1 MPLGAYRSFTPG
13 ADTPM
18 TLMWLAKTVYPD
30 LFEDVDMTEEVENYY
45 KEVYN
50 IELTDDQVA
59 QMYTPSADAAN
70 GYGSSKLKKK
80 MEYKAQY
87 CGRGDNPCRMC
98 CFFGNG
104 ALCNCTI

>member
-1 MPLGAYRSFTPG
+1 
-13 ADTPM
+13 M

-70 GYGSSKLKKK
+70 GYGSSK
-80 MEYKAQY
+80 
-87 CGRGDNPCRMC
+87 
-98 CFFGNG
+98 
-104 ALCNCTI
+104 

>member
-1 MPLGAYRSFTPG
+1 MSRFTRCRLAPTE
-13 ADTPM
+13 ALHQVQIIPDDA
-18 TLMWLAKTVYPD
+18 MWLAKTVYPD

-70 GYGSSKLKKK
+70 GYGSSK
-80 MEYKAQY
+80 
-87 CGRGDNPCRMC
+87 
-98 CFFGNG
+98 
-104 ALCNCTI
+104 